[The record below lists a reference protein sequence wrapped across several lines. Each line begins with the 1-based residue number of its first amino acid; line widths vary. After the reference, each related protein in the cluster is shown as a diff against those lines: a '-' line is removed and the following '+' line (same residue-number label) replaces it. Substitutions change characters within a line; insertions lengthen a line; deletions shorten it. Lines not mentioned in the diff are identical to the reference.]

1 MPPYFP
7 LKQLEVSQFKARAQQ
22 YRAFVLFGAYT
33 GQRSVST
40 IARLNVEQCREAI
53 KTDPPCL
60 LVKASQDKI
69 HMEHYVPLHP
79 AVISSLRPLFDG
91 KRDAEPLFEY
101 NSFQMWVK
109 RANIPMSRLKGHFVL
124 GDLRKFAGNMVIP
137 SSGITQIGRIL

>member
-1 MPPYFP
+1 VPPYFP

-91 KRDAEPLFEY
+91 KRDAEPLFELQQLSNVGETCEY
-101 NSFQMWVK
+101 TDVPLE
-109 RANIPMSRLKGHFVL
+109 RAFRA
-124 GDLRKFAGNMVIP
+124 R
-137 SSGITQIGRIL
+137 